1 MRSRG
6 TTTAILHVLLALF
19 AGQATAS
26 EPREPG
32 PDRRFIAIGTPTSAE
47 KPSNRAAEADTTT
60 AEFLVDGVRVILRRN
75 TATDVIAANLFLLGG
90 VQQLTPETEGIEAF
104 LLAASE
110 RGTKHYSKDA
120 LRLAMNRTG
129 GAITI
134 EPDDDWTVFGL
145 RATRTTFDSSWAVFA
160 DRLMAPRLDSAE
172 VELVR
177 AQMLS
182 AVRQQR
188 LHPDAALRFLADSL
202 LYRGHPYALAPE
214 GTERSLSAIRVAT
227 LRDYLTKQFV
237 TSRMLLVVVGNVERA
252 RLEALVRA
260 SIAKLPAGAYRWT
273 PPSPVR
279 DPNRAVFIERQ
290 PLPTNYII
298 GYYAGP
304 PASNVDYNALRIATA
319 VLSGRFFT
327 EIRSKR
333 NLSYAV
339 DAPFIERALATG
351 GVYVTTVAPD
361 QVLRIMRDEITELQ
375 NDLVDPAGLRRL
387 VQQFITD
394 YFLKNETNN
403 DQATFLARAALYQ
416 GDFRAANRF
425 VEDLRRVRPDDV
437 RRVAR
442 EYMRNF
448 RFVYLGDPAKVSRDY
463 LDRF

>member
-1 MRSRG
+1 MLISMRSLRVAVACAAMMPMG
-6 TTTAILHVLLALF
+6 T
-19 AGQATAS
+19 ATADV
-26 EPREPG
+26 G
-32 PDRRFIAIGTPTSAE
+32 ATG
-47 KPSNRAAEADTTT
+47 RAAPAPARTSNPAADTATS
-60 AEFLVDGVRVILRRN
+60 EFSVDGVRIILRRN

-90 VQQLTPETEGIEAF
+90 TQQLTPATEGIEAF

-110 RGTKHYSKDA
+110 RGTTKYSKDA

-129 GAITI
+129 AVISI
-134 EPDDDWTVFGL
+134 DPDDDWTVLSL
-145 RATRTTFDSSWAVFA
+145 RTARTTLDSSWAVFA
-160 DRLMAPRLDSAE
+160 DRLMFPLLDSTE

-182 AVRQQR
+182 GVRQQR

-202 LYRGHPYALAPE
+202 LYEGHPYALSPE
-214 GTERSLSAIRVAT
+214 GTERSLSTMRLSALREYHAT
-227 LRDYLTKQFV
+227 QFV
-237 TSRMLLVVVGNVERA
+237 TSRMLLVVVGNVERP
-252 RLEALVRA
+252 RLERLVRA
-260 SIAKLPAGAYRWT
+260 TIAKLPAGTYRWT
-273 PPSPVR
+273 PPPPVR
-279 DPNRAVFIERQ
+279 SQARTAYVERQ

-327 EIRSKR
+327 EVRSKR

-339 DAPFIERALATG
+339 DAPFVERALATG

-403 DQATFLARAALYQ
+403 DQATFLARAALYE
-416 GDFRAANRF
+416 GDYRAANRF
-425 VEDLRRVRPDDV
+425 VDDLRRIRPDDV

-448 RFVYLGDPAKVSRDY
+448 RFVYLGDPTKLSRQY
-463 LDRF
+463 LDQF